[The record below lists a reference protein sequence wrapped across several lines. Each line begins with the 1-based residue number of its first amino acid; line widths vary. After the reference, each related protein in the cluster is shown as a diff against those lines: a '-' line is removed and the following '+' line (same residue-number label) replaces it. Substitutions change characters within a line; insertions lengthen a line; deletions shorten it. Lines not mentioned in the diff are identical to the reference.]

1 MAEQTY
7 KLTSPNGQQVEVS
20 GAARRDEL
28 VKNRGYTEGWKT
40 AVKTTRKKTTA
51 KK

>member
-7 KLTSPNGQQVEVS
+7 KLTAPNGSKVEVK

-28 VKNRGYTEGWKT
+28 VNNRGYTE
-40 AVKTTRKKTTA
+40 TTTKKTTA
-51 KK
+51 KKTTGKK

>member
-7 KLTSPNGQQVEVS
+7 KLTAPDGNQVEVT
-20 GAARRDEL
+20 GANRRDEL
-28 VKNRGYTEGWKT
+28 VRRGYTEGWKP
-40 AVKTTRKKTTA
+40 AAKKTTRKTTA